1 VSFDRKAALAKVR
14 AICLK
19 LPAAAEKVSH
29 GQPAFFIEKG
39 KIFAWFLDHHH
50 DSGITAVAVKTGG
63 AEEQDMLIEIDPDL
77 YYKPPYIGP
86 AGWIGIRLDVAAT
99 DWAHVADRIAVS
111 WRMVAPRRLL
121 SEAES

>member
-1 VSFDRKAALAKVR
+1 MSFDRKAALQRAR
-14 AICLK
+14 AICMAR
-19 LPAAAEKVSH
+19 PAAAEKTSH

-39 KIFAWFLDHHH
+39 RVFAWFLDHHH

-63 AEEQDMLIEIDPDL
+63 AEEQDMLVEMDPEL

-86 AGWIGIRLDVAAT
+86 SGWIGIRLDVDAT
-99 DWAHVADRIAVS
+99 DWGHVADRIAAS

-121 SEAES
+121 DESGQ